1 MTNKEKI
8 QWQKEICGIDKYHA
22 QGCTGKGI
30 TVLCH
35 EDGEHGKRSMEV
47 LRQVAPDVS
56 VIYANV
62 TEKTKGGKLVQ
73 FDWKINGKTYS
84 FDEVMKNF
92 KPDIISC
99 SLRDSTKLT
108 ERNDIVK
115 PYIDSGDL
123 IIATCAGNEGE
134 KGGVQTRYD
143 CGLTIG
149 ACEFYRGNKNDIRIA
164 SYSGRTKD
172 ALDIDYVGFMCDWDG
187 TSAATPFVA
196 GQIALFMSRFGKVSQ
211 SEFQKLIKPYCT
223 DLGDKNKDWIY
234 GDGLIVLPD
243 KIKKTEEKEMS
254 FKKFDVNGFKKYM
267 EDLKV
272 ERKIERIQLHHT
284 YSPSYA
290 QFKGNNHDALQKGMR
305 NYHVNTNGWADIGQ
319 HLTIFP
325 DGVIMTGRRFDA
337 MPAGIFGAN
346 AGAICIECLGNF
358 DKGGDVMTEAQKT
371 AIVAAVKILLDKF
384 KLKAED
390 DVVYH
395 AWWTSSGS
403 DLGDYVKGKSAKTC
417 PGTNFFGGNTL
428 TAYENNLMPLIKNY
442 GKEEKAVELKE
453 VTEIND
459 IVWELTNAGIIT
471 DGKLWLKKCEEDTNV
486 YWLCRKM
493 ANKLRGTLK

>member
-1 MTNKEKI
+1 M
-8 QWQKEICGIDKYHA
+8 
-22 QGCTGKGI
+22 
-30 TVLCH
+30 
-35 EDGEHGKRSMEV
+35 
-47 LRQVAPDVS
+47 
-56 VIYANV
+56 
-62 TEKTKGGKLVQ
+62 
-73 FDWKINGKTYS
+73 
-84 FDEVMKNF
+84 
-92 KPDIISC
+92 
-99 SLRDSTKLT
+99 
-108 ERNDIVK
+108 
-115 PYIDSGDL
+115 
-123 IIATCAGNEGE
+123 
-134 KGGVQTRYD
+134 
-143 CGLTIG
+143 
-149 ACEFYRGNKNDIRIA
+149 
-164 SYSGRTKD
+164 
-172 ALDIDYVGFMCDWDG
+172 
-187 TSAATPFVA
+187 
-196 GQIALFMSRFGKVSQ
+196 
-211 SEFQKLIKPYCT
+211 
-223 DLGDKNKDWIY
+223 
-234 GDGLIVLPD
+234 LPD
-243 KIKKTEEKEMS
+243 KFIIPSGRIPKAFDQGLVGSCVACTMTKILEVINYIKTGEYTELSKGYMYGRNNDPNKKNQGMDEERTLNILMTRGSVPAILCKDYGEVPEIIKTVNARADIDVLDRIAEQYKIKGWELIPGNAKKFKNIKEYLYKYQMPLAGHMPKYRGEVHCAVIVGWDGNNLIWQNHDKTGELRTIEHGRFNYAYYIDGGIEEMS

-290 QFKGNNHDALQKGMR
+290 QFKGNNHDALQKGMQ
-305 NYHVNTNGWADIGQ
+305 NYHINTNGWADIGQ

-346 AGAICIECLGNF
+346 SGAICIECLGNF
-358 DKGGDVMTEAQKT
+358 DKGGDIMTEAQKT
-371 AIVAAVKILLDKF
+371 AIVATVKILLDKF

-390 DVVYH
+390 DVTYH

-428 TAYENNLMPLIKNY
+428 TAYEKNLMPLIKNY
-442 GKEEKAVELKE
+442 GKEEKAVELKP

-471 DGKLWLKKCEEDTNV
+471 DGKLWMQKCKDDINV